1 LTSPSKRSPL
11 RIALSIARTLLGVL
25 LLAWVL
31 SRPDTAEAVRSI
43 LTSRSLIAALFAMGF
58 LGVVFEALRLTLLFR
73 SQAIPLGLG
82 ESFRIVTL
90 GAFFNYAVPGSTGG
104 DVMKLWYLA
113 RDRAGRRVEVATVLA
128 VDRFVALFSMLS
140 IVLLLAA
147 SDVPLVREHAVVQSV
162 VWAAALG
169 WVVLLVGAVIASS
182 PRLWRAGFVQKV
194 LDRLPLSRFVIR
206 GLEAL
211 HRFRSHGRAVLG
223 AFLVS
228 GLGHMTLL
236 CLFIVSASVLLP
248 DVPASRVCLLSLL
261 GLLVNALPIT
271 PGGIGVGETAFDEL
285 FRTAGHGAG
294 SPLILAWRAAQ
305 IPVFVVGGLFYAA
318 GVRRDRSAREGA
330 ANKAVGE
337 GAVELPPQ

>member
-1 LTSPSKRSPL
+1 LTSSTKRHPARRL
-11 RIALSIARTLLGVL
+11 LAVLRTLLGVG

-31 SRPDTAEAVRSI
+31 SRPDTREAVGSI
-43 LTSRSLIAALFAMGF
+43 LTTRALVAALFALGF

-73 SQAIPLGLG
+73 SQGIALTLG

-140 IVLLLAA
+140 IVLLLAVT
-147 SDVPLVREHAVVQSV
+147 DLVLVREHAVVQSI
-162 VWAAALG
+162 VWAAAVG
-169 WVVLLVGAVIASS
+169 WAGLLVGAVIASS
-182 PRLWRAGFVQKV
+182 PRLWRAAVV
-194 LDRLPLSRFVIR
+194 RRVIERLPLSSYVTR
-206 GLEAL
+206 GLEAS
-211 HRFRSHGRAVLG
+211 HRFRSHGRAVGG

-228 GLGHMTLL
+228 VLGHTTLL
-236 CLFIVSASVLLP
+236 CLFIVAGGVLLP
-248 DVPASRVCLLSLL
+248 DVPPARVCLLSLL

-285 FRTAGHGAG
+285 FRSAGYGLG

-305 IPVFVVGGLFYAA
+305 IPVFVLGGVFYAV
-318 GVRRDRSAREGA
+318 GVRRDLRAQADASATEPSPR
-330 ANKAVGE
+330 
-337 GAVELPPQ
+337 